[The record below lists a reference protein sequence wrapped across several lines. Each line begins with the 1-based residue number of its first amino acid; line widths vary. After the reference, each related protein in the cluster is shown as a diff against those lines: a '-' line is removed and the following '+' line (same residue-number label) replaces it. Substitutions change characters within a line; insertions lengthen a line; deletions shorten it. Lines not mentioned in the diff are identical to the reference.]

1 MRTNTITT
9 TLHMLR
15 NGERTTYKK
24 YHLTGYRKVVFNVIK
39 YGMVCGFYAGILF
52 LLIKAFI

>member
-1 MRTNTITT
+1 MRINTITT

-15 NGERTTYKK
+15 TGQRTTYKK
-24 YHLTGYRKVVFNVIK
+24 YHLTGYRMVIFNIVK
-39 YGMVCGFYAGILF
+39 YGMVYGFYAGLLF